1 MIEATTRTPQATPK
15 RGPVAAALGVLS
27 VALLAASLL
36 WAHHWGPLA
45 DAIVAAWAAAT
56 LGSLAVSI
64 HFLRDDNL
72 WSTRLAKR
80 LVKVGLAGGLVSIG
94 ALILAGAVWA
104 AGVDPTGACGGG

>member
-1 MIEATTRTPQATPK
+1 MIEATTRIPQATPK

-64 HFLRDDNL
+64 RFLRDDNL

-80 LVKVGLAGGLVSIG
+80 LVKAPAAAADRRAEPGRT
-94 ALILAGAVWA
+94 
-104 AGVDPTGACGGG
+104 AGVDPREPGYDE